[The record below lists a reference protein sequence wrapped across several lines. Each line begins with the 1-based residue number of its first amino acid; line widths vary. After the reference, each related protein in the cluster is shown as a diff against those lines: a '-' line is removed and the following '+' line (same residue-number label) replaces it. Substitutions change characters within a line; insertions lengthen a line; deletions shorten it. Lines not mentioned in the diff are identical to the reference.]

1 MQTQLICSDIDG
13 TLLNKD
19 RALSQKT
26 ISVIIEMAEY
36 SFAEADLPVVD
47 QLILND
53 TE

>member
-1 MQTQLICSDIDG
+1 
-13 TLLNKD
+13 
-19 RALSQKT
+19 
-26 ISVIIEMAEY
+26 MAEY